1 MIILTTVSFIVI
13 ARNAERYLP
22 SLLGDLSA
30 QDYPHDSIQVVLVD
44 SRSCDDTKKI
54 ITAFDGDFADIVRLD
69 NPEATLPH
77 GWNVAIPACTGDI
90 LVRLDAHSHIEGDF
104 ISKVVAC
111 MERGESIV
119 GGQRISVF
127 EEGSIW
133 RAVLAHAECSAFGSG
148 IAAYRR
154 EHEQRYVKTLAHAAY
169 RRQVFEA
176 VGPYDTRL
184 SRTEDNEIHHRMRKA
199 GYKFALCPEIVSYHH
214 VRASLR
220 GMLRQKFGNGFW
232 IGRTLC
238 VCPDCFSLYNFVPLA
253 FVLALL
259 LGTPLAFI
267 IGQPLLALAVPALY
281 LVAATLAMVAE
292 ITKEKH
298 LLTALACLLLP
309 FIFLIMHL
317 IYGFGTLMGIISIP
331 FWNKNGRR

>member
-1 MIILTTVSFIVI
+1 LTTVSFIVI
-13 ARNAERYLP
+13 ARNAERYLG
-22 SLLGDLSA
+22 SLLSDLSA
-30 QDYPHDSIQVVLVD
+30 QNYPHDKIQVVLVD
-44 SRSCDDTKKI
+44 SNSCDGTKRI
-54 ITAFDGDFADIVRLD
+54 ITNFSGDFADIVRLD

-104 ISKVVAC
+104 ISNVVAC
-111 MERGESIV
+111 MEGGEDIV

-127 EEGSIW
+127 EQGSIW
-133 RAVLAHAECSAFGSG
+133 RALLAHAECSAFGSG

-154 EHEQRYVKTLAHAAY
+154 EHERKYVKTLAHAAY
-169 RRQVFEA
+169 RREVFEA

-184 SRTEDNEIHHRMRKA
+184 SRTEDNEIHHRMHKA

-232 IGRTLC
+232 IGLTLS
-238 VCPDCFSLYNFVPLA
+238 VCPHCFSLYNFVPLC
-253 FVLALL
+253 FVLALI

-267 IGQPLLALAVPALY
+267 IGLPLLALAVPALY
-281 LVAATLAMVAE
+281 LIAAVMAMVAE
-292 ITKEKH
+292 VAKEKH
-298 LLTALACLLLP
+298 FLTALACLILP

-317 IYGFGTLMGIISIP
+317 FYGFGTLFGIIHIP
-331 FWNKNGRR
+331 FWKKRSKK